1 MFFRGWVRKALFLGE
16 FVRFA
21 VYACADARE
30 TAVMRGEWKKILAV
44 GERSLIWTSGV
55 AGKRRNACD
64 LSRCFSVF
72 FIIFLRMSHCAPN
85 YFYDLFPPTPGTN
98 VRRLISHRCTYH
110 LNIGLG
116 GGVSQSSYFTHSA
129 FSKRKNTRIRL
140 NFRCVYSC
148 RTGDRFWKS
157 YKFNLNMLHYF
168 YACN

>member
-1 MFFRGWVRKALFLGE
+1 MWQERDATHASCRSVL
-16 FVRFA
+16 
-21 VYACADARE
+21 VY
-30 TAVMRGEWKKILAV
+30 
-44 GERSLIWTSGV
+44 
-55 AGKRRNACD
+55 
-64 LSRCFSVF
+64 F

-98 VRRLISHRCTYH
+98 VRRLISHRCAYH

-129 FSKRKNTRIRL
+129 FAKRKNTRTRL

-157 YKFNLNMLHYF
+157 HKFNLNINNPPDHDGTKEECFSYSTAKKHPRDKTLRL
-168 YACN
+168 AKSSV